1 MTPAVRAS
9 FWTAS
14 GAGGAVP
21 ADGVVHVA
29 ALTSPV
35 LNGDQTLLTTVTNG
49 VQVNEGVFAS
59 VDFWFQFTGTI
70 NPKSLTQIGVQIDRG
85 GGNVTNVAHTELDP
99 DVTYAHTTWQ
109 GQALAGAVVRAIY
122 ACDTKDTLTVTA
134 GAYFTVY
141 TVPFAASTTFGTGTA
156 ANRTSYSIID
166 PQVVNT
172 ATHGNEALRRLAGMS
187 VNAMQGK
194 LNIGGSVTLNG
205 TTATLKDSRIGGQSL
220 LLFMPLDQAGLDLLN
235 GLYVSSRDK
244 GQAVLNYPSASNV
257 VVEYVVIG

>member
-1 MTPAVRAS
+1 MTPAARAS

-14 GAGGAVP
+14 GAGGTPP

-29 ALTSPV
+29 SLTSPT

-49 VQVNEGVFAS
+49 VQANEDIFVS
-59 VDFWFQFTGTI
+59 VDYWFQFTGNI
-70 NPKSLTQIGVQIDRG
+70 NPKSLSQIGVQIDAG
-85 GGNVTNVAHTELDP
+85 ASVTNVAHTELDP
-99 DVTYAHTTWQ
+99 DVTYAHATWQ
-109 GQALAGAVVRAIY
+109 GQVPSGDTVRAVY

-141 TVPFAASTTFGTGTA
+141 AVPFAMTASLTGTGTA

-172 ATHGNEALRRLAGMS
+172 ATRGNEALRRLAGMS
-187 VNAMQGK
+187 VNAMLGK

-220 LLFMPLDQAGLDLLN
+220 ILFMALDQAGLDLLN